1 MPKFL
6 NKDLLAATHRQKQDH
21 RIMQPTIAQD
31 VKAQSTVPL
40 ITPAKLLRELPVP
53 MNVEK
58 TVAAGREQIRS
69 VLNGADSRFMVVVG
83 PCSIHDEEAALEYA
97 EKLLRC
103 SRQLA
108 DRLLV
113 VMRVYFEK
121 PRTTTGWKGLIY
133 DPHLDQSFDIEAG
146 LRRARSLLLS
156 LADMGIHAGTEF
168 LDPIVPQYLAD
179 LVSWATIGA
188 RTTESQTHRQMA
200 SSLNMPVGFKNGTDG
215 NVQVAIDAAVSARSP
230 HGFLGLDAEGR
241 TAIVRSSGNPD
252 GHLVLR
258 GGNHKP
264 NYDQAAIAQAQIQ
277 LRDAGVNP
285 QLLVDCSHGNS
296 NKEHQNQ
303 SSALFEV
310 VTQRMKGNKNIVGCM
325 LESNLNPGNQH
336 LNGDASGLKYG
347 VSITD
352 ACIGWDETEELLT
365 WIHRNAS

>member
-1 MPKFL
+1 
-6 NKDLLAATHRQKQDH
+6 
-21 RIMQPTIAQD
+21 MQPTITRD
-31 VKAQSTVPL
+31 VNIQSTVPL
-40 ITPAKLLRELPVP
+40 VTPINLVKELPAP
-53 MNVEK
+53 PNVEN
-58 TVAAGREQIRS
+58 TVAAGRDQVRRI
-69 VLNGADSRFMVVVG
+69 LNGGDSRFMVVVG

-97 EKLLRC
+97 ERLYRC
-103 SRQLA
+103 SRGLT

-133 DPHLDQSFDIEAG
+133 DPHLDNSFDIEAG
-146 LRRARSLLLS
+146 LRRARCLLLS
-156 LADMGIHAGTEF
+156 LGQMGIHAGTEF

-200 SSLNMPVGFKNGTDG
+200 SGLSMPVGFKNGTDG
-215 NVQVAIDAAVSARSP
+215 NVQVAIDAAVSAKSP
-230 HGFLGLDAEGR
+230 HGFLGMDADGK
-241 TAIVRSSGNPD
+241 TAIIRTKGNPD

-258 GGNHKP
+258 GGKNGP
-264 NYDQAAIAQAQIQ
+264 NFNQAAIAQAQKQ
-277 LRDAGVNP
+277 LREAGVNP

-303 SSALFEV
+303 SCALIDV
-310 VTQRMKGNKNIVGCM
+310 VNQRKKGNKHIAGCM

-336 LNGDASGLKYG
+336 LNGDSSRLKYG

-352 ACIGWDETEELLT
+352 ACIGWGETEELLT
-365 WIHRNAS
+365 WIYENAG

>member
-1 MPKFL
+1 M
-6 NKDLLAATHRQKQDH
+6 
-21 RIMQPTIAQD
+21 
-31 VKAQSTVPL
+31 QSTVTKDVNIRSTAPL
-40 ITPAKLLRELPVP
+40 ITPIELVTDLPAP
-53 MNVEK
+53 PNVERV
-58 TVAAGREQIRS
+58 VADGRDQVRQ

-83 PCSIHDEEAALEYA
+83 PCSIHDEPAAMEYA
-97 EKLLRC
+97 ERLYEC
-103 SRQLA
+103 SRELT

-133 DPHLDQSFDIEAG
+133 DPHLDNSFDIEAG
-146 LRRARSLLLS
+146 LRRARSLLVN
-156 LADMGIHAGTEF
+156 LAELGIHAGTEF

-200 SSLNMPVGFKNGTDG
+200 SGLGMPVGFKNGTDG
-215 NVQVAIDAAVSARSP
+215 NIQVAIDAAVSAQSP

-241 TAIVRSSGNPD
+241 TAIIRTTGNPD

-258 GGNHKP
+258 GGKNGP
-264 NYDQAAIAQAQIQ
+264 NFNKAAVEQAQKQ
-277 LRDAGVNP
+277 LREAGVSP

-296 NKEHQNQ
+296 NKDHQNQ
-303 SSALFEV
+303 SCALNDV
-310 VTQRMKGNKNIVGCM
+310 VKQRMKGNKHIAGCM
-325 LESNLNPGNQH
+325 LESNLNPGNQR
-336 LNGDASGLKYG
+336 LDGDSSRLKYG

-365 WIHRNAS
+365 WLYENAG